1 MSTSAS
7 TSFYLEGDP
16 SPPRTNDSDEIDS
29 LPSTETGTTEDDVQ
43 EESEAEREWRESMQQ
58 LELLLTIFVVPYIG
72 KYIGRKVAYWGM
84 DHRHSNVSSRRF
96 PVKLTV
102 R

>member
-7 TSFYLEGDP
+7 TSFVLEGDP

-29 LPSTETGTTEDDVQ
+29 LPSTETGTTDDDVQ
-43 EESEAEREWRESMQQ
+43 QESDAEREWRESMQQ

-72 KYIGRKVAYWGM
+72 KYVGRKVAYWG
-84 DHRHSNVSSRRF
+84 RISRALDTPR
-96 PVKLTV
+96 
-102 R
+102 RS

>member
-7 TSFYLEGDP
+7 TSFVLEGDP

-29 LPSTETGTTEDDVQ
+29 LPSTETDTTEDDGQ
-43 EESEAEREWRESMQQ
+43 EESDAEREWRESMQQ
-58 LELLLTIFVVPYIG
+58 LELLLTIFVVPYVG
-72 KYIGRKVAYWGM
+72 KYIGRKVAYWGTG
-84 DHRHSNVSSRRF
+84 SPALNASSRRF
-96 PVKLTV
+96 QVKLTG